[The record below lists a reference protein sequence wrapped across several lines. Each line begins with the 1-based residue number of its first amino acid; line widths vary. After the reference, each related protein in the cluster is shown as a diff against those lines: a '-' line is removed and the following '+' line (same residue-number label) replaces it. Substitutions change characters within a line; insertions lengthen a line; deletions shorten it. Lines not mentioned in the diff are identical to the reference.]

1 MVDLFS
7 VLSTIVLVFEN
18 KASTDL
24 AMGRSS
30 VRRRILTVLADPST
44 RLHLREIQRRAGTSP
59 GTASRELARLLAAGL
74 VEREAEGHQVY
85 FRGATTP
92 LATMLRSL
100 LTGSSLNRPETSTPP
115 PAHDPTAAPHLT
127 QPTRTSHVSVAPEA
141 RSAAVGRVANS
152 RELETFHG
160 SAAAAGSS
168 AGAGSVPT
176 GLAAQA
182 EPTAD
187 AAGSAAAW
195 SPDPRG
201 VNVASRLADR
211 IRPAYG
217 DRLVGTYLYGAR
229 ARGEAKPDS
238 NVDVLLV
245 LDQVDRYGDELE
257 LTSAA
262 CADLSQ
268 EERLV
273 VSRVFVSEAA
283 WRTRSDGQMP
293 AIRKEAVAV

>member
-1 MVDLFS
+1 
-7 VLSTIVLVFEN
+7 
-18 KASTDL
+18 
-24 AMGRSS
+24 
-30 VRRRILTVLADPST
+30 
-44 RLHLREIQRRAGTSP
+44 
-59 GTASRELARLLAAGL
+59 
-74 VEREAEGHQVY
+74 
-85 FRGATTP
+85 
-92 LATMLRSL
+92 
-100 LTGSSLNRPETSTPP
+100 
-115 PAHDPTAAPHLT
+115 
-127 QPTRTSHVSVAPEA
+127 
-141 RSAAVGRVANS
+141 
-152 RELETFHG
+152 
-160 SAAAAGSS
+160 
-168 AGAGSVPT
+168 
-176 GLAAQA
+176 
-182 EPTAD
+182 
-187 AAGSAAAW
+187 
-195 SPDPRG
+195 

>member
-1 MVDLFS
+1 M
-7 VLSTIVLVFEN
+7 FEN

-30 VRRRILTVLADPST
+30 VRRRILTVLADPQT

-74 VEREAEGHQVY
+74 VEREAEGNQVY

-100 LTGSSLNRPETSTPP
+100 LTGSSLNRPETDTRPAHAPAKTAPNPTPP
-115 PAHDPTAAPHLT
+115 THSIQAA
-127 QPTRTSHVSVAPEA
+127 VAPEA
-141 RSAAVGRVANS
+141 RSTAVGRLATS
-152 RELETFHG
+152 REPGTFHG
-160 SAAAAGSS
+160 STVAAGSS
-168 AGAGSVPT
+168 AT
-176 GLAAQA
+176 GLAVQV
-182 EPTAD
+182 EPMPD
-187 AAGSAAAW
+187 AIGTAAAW
-195 SPDPRG
+195 TPDPRG
-201 VNVASRLADR
+201 LNVASRLADR

-217 DRLVGTYLYGAR
+217 ERLVAVYLYGAR

-262 CADLSQ
+262 CAGLSQ
-268 EERLV
+268 EEGLV

>member
-1 MVDLFS
+1 
-7 VLSTIVLVFEN
+7 LSTIVLVFEN

-30 VRRRILTVLADPST
+30 VRRRILTVLADPQT

-74 VEREAEGHQVY
+74 VEREAEGNQVY

-100 LTGSSLNRPETSTPP
+100 LTGSSLNRPETGAR
-115 PAHDPTAAPHLT
+115 PAHTPTTTAPNLT
-127 QPTRTSHVSVAPEA
+127 QPA
-141 RSAAVGRVANS
+141 RSPRSTAAGRVATS
-152 RELETFHG
+152 PEPETFHG
-160 SAAAAGSS
+160 SAAAAESGK
-168 AGAGSVPT
+168 AAGSVVNGPAVQVEPGPDVAGT
-176 GLAAQA
+176 GV
-182 EPTAD
+182 
-187 AAGSAAAW
+187 AW
-195 SPDPRG
+195 TPDPRG
-201 VNVASRLADR
+201 LDVASRLADR

-217 DRLVGTYLYGAR
+217 ERLVGVYLYGAR
-229 ARGEAKPDS
+229 ARGEPKPDS

-257 LTSAA
+257 LTSSA

-268 EERLV
+268 EEGLV